1 MTLPWRSAA
10 TIALASIFLMVVVR
24 LRPPNEWVLTQFTLT
39 YDLGFQ
45 RRGLTGEVLS
55 LIFPEGLTRAVAN
68 GVAVAITMAATVWI
82 TAFVWRRCRGA
93 DGPAGALWLVLFA
106 TSLGL
111 ATWIGNTGYL
121 EALAFLPVLAALSL
135 DVTRLSRVAAASALV
150 AGASLFHENALPYFA
165 PLVAADVWLR
175 NGPRALPRRLT
186 LALAPVGVAAA
197 ATWTIL
203 HVGTHPSSMLP
214 QLHAL
219 AEARALDFTLK
230 ASAVDVVAHL
240 PEGATST
247 FDQTWSDAFSAAW
260 LTIFILF
267 GLIILVPT
275 LALVLG
281 GARHRPVLD
290 RLAIVAAVVAPLSL
304 IFVAFDVSRFL
315 AVAMLNAYLLGAIL
329 LRHDPAFAAGFARAL
344 SPANVIVLLMLH
356 GHLMLQDLNQS
367 LLFYGRVP
375 GALFT
380 QVTWV
385 TGRAPPVDPSTHRDA
400 DAP

>member
-10 TIALASIFLMVVVR
+10 TIALASIVLIVVVR

-45 RRGLTGEVLS
+45 RRGLTGEALA
-55 LIFPEGLTRAVAN
+55 LLFPEGLTRALAN
-68 GVAVAITMAATVWI
+68 GVGVAITLAAAVWI
-82 TAFVWRRCRGA
+82 TAFIWRRCRGA
-93 DGPAGALWLVLFA
+93 DGPAGGLWLVLFA

-111 ATWIGNTGYL
+111 STWIGNTGYL

-135 DVTRLSRVAAASALV
+135 DTTRLSRVVAASALV
-150 AGASLFHENALPYFA
+150 AGASLFHETALPYFA
-165 PLVAADVWLR
+165 PLVAADIWLR
-175 NGPRALPRRLT
+175 NTQCALPRRMT
-186 LALAPVGVAAA
+186 LALAPVVVATA
-197 ATWTIL
+197 ATWAIL
-203 HVGTHPSSMLP
+203 HFGTHPASMLP

-230 ASAVDVVAHL
+230 ASAVDVVARL
-240 PEGATST
+240 PDGVAST
-247 FDQTWSDAFSAAW
+247 FDQTWSDGFSAVW
-260 LTIFILF
+260 LSIFILF

-281 GARHRPVLD
+281 GARHRSVLD
-290 RLAIVAAVVAPLSL
+290 RLAIVAAVAAPLSL

-344 SPANVIVLLMLH
+344 SPANVIVLLVLH

-367 LLFYGRVP
+367 LLFYGRAP

-380 QVTWV
+380 QVTWL
-385 TGRAPPVDPSTHRDA
+385 TGGALTVDPSTHRDA
-400 DAP
+400 GAP